1 MKNKWLNNMD
11 PHLAADMQKAAEVM
25 RRGGVILYP
34 TDTIWGLGCDA
45 CNSAAVKRIYQIKQ
59 REDSKA
65 LITLVPDP
73 AWLENYVE
81 LVPEVA
87 WQLIDVA
94 VNPLTIVYDKGV
106 NVAQELL
113 APDGSIGIRVT
124 SEPYSSG
131 LCRLLKRPIVSTSAN
146 ISGQNPAAIF
156 PEISQSLIDA
166 VDYVADW
173 RRDDTAKA
181 QPSSVIKLGR
191 GGLIQILR

>member
-45 CNSAAVKRIYQIKQ
+45 CNSAAVERIYRIKQ

-146 ISGQNPAAIF
+146 ISGQKPAAIF